1 MSTPINDGGPAFP
14 LSNHTKRWNDVEK
27 SYEQDEGMTLR
38 DYFAGQALTSVLES
52 SGDLQSHYDFKA
64 GSSGDNNIP
73 SPYAIATFSYAL
85 ADAMLAA
92 REDKQ

>member
-1 MSTPINDGGPAFP
+1 MSAPLNDGGPAFP
-14 LSNHTKRWNDVEK
+14 NFKTDPFSSKVEICP
-27 SYEQDEGMTLR
+27 QGGMTLR
-38 DYFAGQALTSVLES
+38 DWFAGQALTSVLES

-92 REDKQ
+92 RREAIE